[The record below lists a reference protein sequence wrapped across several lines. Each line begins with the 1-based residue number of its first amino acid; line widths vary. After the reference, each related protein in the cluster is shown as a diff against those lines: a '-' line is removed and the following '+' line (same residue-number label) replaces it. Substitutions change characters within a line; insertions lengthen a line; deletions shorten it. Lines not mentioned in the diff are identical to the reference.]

1 MAELASASRVQLIVD
16 MYDFSVLHFTHV
28 SPKWRKGRYMTTSD
42 STSSGRNKRLKFVE
56 LANKRVNRALK
67 DLSLV
72 ANLANKRNYEYE
84 DDEARKIIKAL
95 QSELDSVK
103 HSFTSDST
111 SRSANFEL
119 KLSNDQENN

>member
-1 MAELASASRVQLIVD
+1 
-16 MYDFSVLHFTHV
+16 
-28 SPKWRKGRYMTTSD
+28 MTTLD
-42 STSSGRNKRLKFVE
+42 STSGGRNKRLKFVE

-95 QSELDSVK
+95 QNELDSVK